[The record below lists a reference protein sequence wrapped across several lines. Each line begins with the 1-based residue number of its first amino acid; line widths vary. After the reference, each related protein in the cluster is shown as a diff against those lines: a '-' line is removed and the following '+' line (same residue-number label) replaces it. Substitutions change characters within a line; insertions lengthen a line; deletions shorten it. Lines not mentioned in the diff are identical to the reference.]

1 MTAIPFFFTIKK
13 FDEKVD
19 ENAEEILMK
28 IQTRSKLLAEQSRA
42 EQSRAEQSRAEQSR
56 ALI

>member
-28 IQTRSKLLAEQSRA
+28 IQTRSKLWQSRA
-42 EQSRAEQSRAEQSR
+42 EQSRAEQSRAEQSTY
-56 ALI
+56 LM